1 MWLSRRTG
9 WVSAPARALTGAAGA
24 VLVYSVPMAEIFYT
38 TLLALATILITWFS
52 VYVVYRA
59 VTNES

>member
-1 MWLSRRTG
+1 M
-9 WVSAPARALTGAAGA
+9 
-24 VLVYSVPMAEIFYT
+24 LVYSGHMAEFIYT

-59 VTNES
+59 VTNEP